1 MTSPPG
7 SNQIVQEGEV
17 LCKTGGSSTVH
28 GQGRWTPVLGSKVDW
43 VHTHRSGC
51 GDWRVRHRLRE
62 GLVALVPMLKVVAR
76 RIVSLLRRSMLAP

>member
-7 SNQIVQEGEV
+7 SNEIVQEGEV

-43 VHTHRSGC
+43 VYTHRTRC
-51 GDWRVRHRLRE
+51 GDWTVRYRLKE
-62 GLVALVPMLKVVAR
+62 GTGGAR
-76 RIVSLLRRSMLAP
+76 LHA